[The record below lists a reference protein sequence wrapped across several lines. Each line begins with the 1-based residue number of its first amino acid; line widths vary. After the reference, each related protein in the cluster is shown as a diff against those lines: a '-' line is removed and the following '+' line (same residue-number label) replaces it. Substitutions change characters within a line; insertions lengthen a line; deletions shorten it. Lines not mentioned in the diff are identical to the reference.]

1 MDVCMSESASFLL
14 WGEPGRESGHAGGQL
29 GTFPEW
35 HTGLSD
41 RVPLATERIDS
52 HGRLHVRK
60 R

>member
-1 MDVCMSESASFLL
+1 MSESASFLL